1 MFLSGTELKKVFFKA
16 KKDRFGIIAS
26 NVVFDGVIRG
36 VVQGY
41 EAQKSDGLLQMSS
54 GACKYAAGMT
64 GDMKVGAEMI
74 STMIKV
80 IANQYK
86 QSGVGLHIDHATPNY
101 FDFIV
106 YCVENGLVTSV
117 MIDASKEE
125 LAENIRITKEVVKV
139 AHAHDVLVEGE
150 IGYIKGEED
159 EIVSDTELYTNPT
172 EALEFVTKTGVDL
185 FAASV
190 GTNHGV
196 TKGSKVVL
204 NLDLIK
210 KIDDLLI
217 SKGVETGIV
226 LHGASGLT
234 DEQQQI
240 AIRNGVVKINKDT
253 QYQMDYA
260 AAVQAYWA
268 KNQDAIVKPAGIS
281 EDDYMPDKKRFD
293 PRKWISAG
301 ENLVQATVESL
312 VKVTGSAGNSIFLD
326 K

>member
-1 MFLSGTELKKVFFKA
+1 MFLSGSELKKVFLKA
-16 KKDRFGIIAS
+16 KKERFGIIAS

-36 VVQGY
+36 VIQGY
-41 EAQKSDGLLQMSS
+41 EAKKSDGLLQMSS
-54 GACKYAAGMT
+54 GAVKYAAGMT
-64 GDMKVGAEMI
+64 GDIQVGAQMI
-74 STMIKV
+74 SSMIKI

-139 AHAHDVLVEGE
+139 AHQHDVLVEGE

-159 EIVSDTELYTNPT
+159 EIVSDTELYTNPS

-196 TKGSKVVL
+196 TKGAKIVL

-234 DEQQQI
+234 DQQQI
-240 AIRNGVVKINKDT
+240 TAIRNGVVKINKDT
-253 QYQMDYA
+253 QYQMDFA
-260 AAVQAYWA
+260 EAIQAYWE
-268 KNQDAIVKPAGIS
+268 KNKDSIVRPTGVS

-293 PRKWISAG
+293 PRKWIAQG
-301 ENLVQATVESL
+301 ENLVQKSVESL
-312 VKVTGSAGNSIFLD
+312 VTVSGSAGHSIFLD

>member
-1 MFLSGTELKKVFFKA
+1 MFLSGSELKQVFQKA

-64 GDMKVGAEMI
+64 GDIKVGAEMI

-125 LAENIRITKEVVKV
+125 LAENIRVTREVVSV
-139 AHAHDVLVEGE
+139 AHKYDVLVEGE

-159 EIVSDTELYTNPT
+159 EIVSDTELYTNPD

-210 KIDDLLI
+210 RIDNLLI
-217 SKGVETGIV
+217 GKGVETGIV

-253 QYQMDYA
+253 QYQIDYA
-260 AAVQAYWA
+260 EAVQAYWEEN
-268 KNQDAIVKPAGIS
+268 KDAIVKPAGMS
-281 EDDYMPDKKRFD
+281 DDDYIPDKKRFD
-293 PRKWISAG
+293 PRKWIARG
-301 ENLVQATVESL
+301 ENQVQAAVEAL
-312 VKVTGSAGNSIFLD
+312 VKVTGSAGNSIFIH

>member
-1 MFLSGTELKKVFFKA
+1 MFLTGSELKKVFLKA

-64 GDMKVGAEMI
+64 GDIKVGAEMI
-74 STMIKV
+74 SSMIKV
-80 IANQYK
+80 IANQYR

-125 LAENIRITKEVVKV
+125 LAENIRVTKEVVDI
-139 AHAHDVLVEGE
+139 AHKHDVLVEGE

-159 EIVSDTELYTNPT
+159 EIVSDTELYTHPD

-196 TKGSKVVL
+196 TKGAKVVL
-204 NLDLIK
+204 KLDLIK
-210 KIDDLLI
+210 EIDELLI

-234 DEQQQI
+234 ADQQRKAI
-240 AIRNGVVKINKDT
+240 ANGVVKINKDT
-253 QYQMDYA
+253 RYQMDFA
-260 AAVQAYWA
+260 EAVQAYWE
-268 KNQDAIVKPAGIS
+268 KNKDAIVKPDGMS
-281 EDDYMPDKKRFD
+281 DDDYMPDKKRFD
-293 PRKWISAG
+293 PRKWISKG
-301 ENLVQATVESL
+301 ENLVQAAVESL
-312 VKVTGSAGNSIFLD
+312 VQISGSAGNSIFLD